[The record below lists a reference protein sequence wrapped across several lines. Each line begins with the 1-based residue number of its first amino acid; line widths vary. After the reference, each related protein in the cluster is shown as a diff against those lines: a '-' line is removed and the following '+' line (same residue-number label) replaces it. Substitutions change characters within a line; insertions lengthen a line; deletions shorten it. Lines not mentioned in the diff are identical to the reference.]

1 MSAKKGSA
9 KDLVDRLAR
18 TAPELLD
25 LTTARTDEEF
35 EEAFDAILEKALMGL
50 EESRNN
56 FASLDEEGLTSALTL
71 ALNMPGL
78 TVSREKDSNGHVDLT
93 IDANHCCPAR
103 KKLAEAKIYR
113 GWKYHLGGL
122 QQLLGRYTTGREG
135 RGLLIVYCR
144 KPGVAQL
151 IDQLREQMDR
161 SLPLQQIAPTTTHTL
176 KWSFISVHHHACG
189 EDLAVGHIA
198 CNLHTGSQH

>member
-25 LTTARTDEEF
+25 LTTARTDEQF
-35 EEAFDAILEKALMGL
+35 EQAFDAILEKAVVTI
-50 EESRNN
+50 EESKDK
-56 FASLDEEGLTSALTL
+56 FAPLDEEGLTCVLTAALT
-71 ALNMPGL
+71 MPGL

-93 IDANHCCPAR
+93 IEATHCSPVR

-122 QQLLGRYTTGREG
+122 QQ
-135 RGLLIVYCR
+135 
-144 KPGVAQL
+144 
-151 IDQLREQMDR
+151 
-161 SLPLQQIAPTTTHTL
+161 
-176 KWSFISVHHHACG
+176 
-189 EDLAVGHIA
+189 
-198 CNLHTGSQH
+198 